1 MNALKLRSFFP
12 SALLILTL
20 VAPAVRGQGV
30 ADSLLLGARTIE
42 LAAKLSGFQQV
53 PPVLSNGK
61 GSFSAEIHDI
71 NSITFR
77 LSYSGLSSPVTGAH
91 VHFGQKGVNGGI
103 IFFLCGGGPTAACPN
118 SGTITGTI
126 TAADVSVLPSGNP
139 DSVIPQGIQHG
150 DLAGA
155 IRAILN
161 GDGYVN
167 VHTQNFPAGEIRG
180 QIFTVFEE

>member
-1 MNALKLRSFFP
+1 MTAKSSGTLAELTMPTTATPLVNRNTKGESKTMNALKLRSFFP

-77 LSYSGLSSPVTGAH
+77 LNYSGLSSPVTGAH
-91 VHFGQKGVNGGI
+91 VHFGQKGANGGI
-103 IFFLCGGGPTAACPN
+103 IFFLCGCA
-118 SGTITGTI
+118 
-126 TAADVSVLPSGNP
+126 
-139 DSVIPQGIQHG
+139 
-150 DLAGA
+150 
-155 IRAILN
+155 
-161 GDGYVN
+161 
-167 VHTQNFPAGEIRG
+167 
-180 QIFTVFEE
+180 